1 MTVTVPCKLFEIIT
15 TRNFQLLTS
24 SKLITVTISEGK
36 RERERFYPERNR
48 IPNIVLAEAAVRR
61 CFSK

>member
-1 MTVTVPCKLFEIIT
+1 MTVPCKLFEIIT
-15 TRNFQLLTS
+15 TRNLQLLTS
-24 SKLITVTISEGK
+24 SKLLTVTISGQK
-36 RERERFYPERNR
+36 ERGRFYPERNR